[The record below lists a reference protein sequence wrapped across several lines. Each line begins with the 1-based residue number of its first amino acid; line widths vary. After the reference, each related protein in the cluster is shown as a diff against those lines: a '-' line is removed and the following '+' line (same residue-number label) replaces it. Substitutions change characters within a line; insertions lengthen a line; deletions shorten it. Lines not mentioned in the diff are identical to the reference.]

1 MFFWRLSRRRKRQPA
16 RPCCSATA
24 AALSEAADTAIIT
37 GSGEAAGSDVED
49 SALNQLDPLP
59 VEERGERLL
68 AFPASDKLSS
78 LAKRS
83 ALQEARGWIVRGAE
97 VSDWRFSGYLRRDG
111 GLLVAGPHVDGE
123 LLAAVLQR
131 PPAVAL
137 AALARVA
144 GALRLL
150 QQEHGFDQPLQLNGV
165 YLLADGGVLIF
176 PPPVVRQLTE
186 THSPAAMLAA
196 AGRLNH
202 PDLAAGERLSVTLAI
217 LCYRAVTGGYP
228 FPAAREDDLRTQMR
242 RLEVVPARLRAPGT
256 DGGLSALM
264 DRALRPGR
272 NERRPALEEWT
283 AALERV
289 TREPEA
295 PPPDAA
301 AAAALQAEARELQQK
316 YEVTFRRRVFLQR
329 NLRTIV
335 VVSVAALAL
344 GGILGSIIANQFRPR
359 ATRGFSPRQ
368 VVEVFY
374 ASMGALDHTTME
386 DAVIDD
392 AGQGLI
398 NEAVNL
404 FVISRVTQGYEGR
417 SNIVDA
423 AEWVAGGKPEL
434 PAGVGVYGAS
444 DLEIAAEQG
453 APQPVFRVTYLM
465 WRPGGDDGSGP
476 RGALQRG
483 VPRSER
489 VFLRQDR
496 GDWVIFQFQE
506 IDG

>member
-1 MFFWRLSRRRKRQPA
+1 MEDVVLNELSPR
-16 RPCCSATA
+16 S
-24 AALSEAADTAIIT
+24 
-37 GSGEAAGSDVED
+37 
-49 SALNQLDPLP
+49 
-59 VEERGERLL
+59 VEEHGEQLL
-68 AFPASDKLSS
+68 AFPASEKLSS

-83 ALQEARGWIVRGAE
+83 ALQEARGWMVRGAE

-111 GLLVAGPHVDGE
+111 GLLVAGPGADGE
-123 LLAAVLQR
+123 LLAAALER
-131 PPAVAL
+131 PGRAAL

-165 YLLADGGVLIF
+165 YLLAGGGVLIF

-196 AGRLNH
+196 SGRLNH
-202 PDLAAGERLSVTLAI
+202 PDLAAAERLSATLAI
-217 LCYRAVTGGYP
+217 LSYRAVTGAYP
-228 FPAAREDDLRTQMR
+228 FPAAGEDDLRTQMR
-242 RLEVVPARLRAPGT
+242 RLEVVPAGLRAPGT
-256 DGGLSALM
+256 DRELAALI

-272 NERRPALEEWT
+272 HEQRPGLQEW
-283 AALERV
+283 AAVLERV
-289 TREPEA
+289 TREPEPA
-295 PPPDAA
+295 PVTAA
-301 AAAALQAEARELQQK
+301 AAAELQAKAREMQAK
-316 YEVTFRRRVFLQR
+316 YELAFRRRVFLQR

-335 VVSVAALAL
+335 VVSVAVAAL
-344 GGILGSIIANQFRPR
+344 GGILGSIIANQFQPR

-374 ASMGALDHTTME
+374 ASIGALDHVTME
-386 DAVIDD
+386 DAVIDG

-404 FVISRVTQGYEGR
+404 FVMSRVTQGYEGR
-417 SNIVDA
+417 SNIMNA
-423 AEWVAGGKPEL
+423 AEWVAAGKPEL

-444 DLEIAAEQG
+444 ELEIAAEQG

-465 WRPGGDDGSGP
+465 WRPGGEDGSGP
-476 RGALQRG
+476 RGALQQG

-496 GDWVIFQFQE
+496 DDWVIFQFQE
-506 IDG
+506 IAAPGTPATGG

>member
-1 MFFWRLSRRRKRQPA
+1 MN
-16 RPCCSATA
+16 
-24 AALSEAADTAIIT
+24 
-37 GSGEAAGSDVED
+37 DVED
-49 SALNQLDPLP
+49 SALKQLEPFP

-68 AFPASDKLSS
+68 AFPASDKLSA

-97 VSDWRFSGYLRRDG
+97 VSEWRFSGYLRRG
-111 GLLVAGPHVDGE
+111 GRLLVTGPHVDGE
-123 LLAAVLQR
+123 LLTAALER
-131 PPAVAL
+131 PPGAAL

-150 QQEHGFDQPLQLNGV
+150 QREHGFDQPLQLNGV
-165 YLLADGGVLIF
+165 YLLAGGGVLIF
-176 PPPVVRQLTE
+176 PPPVIRQLTE

-217 LCYRAVTGGYP
+217 LCYRAVTGVYP
-228 FPAAREDDLRTQMR
+228 FPAAREEELRTQMR
-242 RLEVVPARLRAPGT
+242 RLEVVPARLRAPGS
-256 DGGLSALM
+256 DGELSELM
-264 DRALRPGR
+264 ERALRPGR
-272 NERRPALEEWT
+272 DERRPAPEEW
-283 AALERV
+283 AAGLERV
-289 TREPEA
+289 TREPEP

-316 YEVTFRRRVFLQR
+316 YAAAFRRRVFLQR

-335 VVSVAALAL
+335 LVSVAVLAL
-344 GGILGSIIANQFRPR
+344 GGVIGSIIANQFQPR
-359 ATRGFSPRQ
+359 ATRGLSPRQ

-374 ASMGALDHTTME
+374 ASMGALDHATME

-417 SNIVDA
+417 SNVVNA

-444 DLEIAAEQG
+444 DLAIAAEQG

-465 WRPGGDDGSGP
+465 WRPGGEDGSGP

-496 GDWVIFQFQE
+496 GDWVIFEFRE
-506 IDG
+506 IDD